1 MKCYSFLHL
10 THMEVSDC
18 RLLIKMIQHF
28 YSVPIHFTK
37 PKYGTIVKDSNWKRA
52 MGQPSIMNKK
62 QEKV

>member
-1 MKCYSFLHL
+1 MQNFE
-10 THMEVSDC
+10 TAVS
-18 RLLIKMIQHF
+18 RIKTIQHF

-37 PKYGTIVKDSNWKRA
+37 PKYGTIVKDSNWKKA